1 MKMVAIPDEL
11 AQRVEAAGKNL
22 SEFVV
27 TAIERELAVPASNE
41 GKTLAELE
49 AKGWVFPTFMGT
61 PRTDGTPWSEVEA
74 ACDPS

>member
-1 MKMVAIPDEL
+1 MVAIPDEL
-11 AQRVEAAGKNL
+11 AERVEAAGKNL

-27 TAIERELAVPASNE
+27 TAIEKELAKPVHAE

-49 AKGWVFPTFMGT
+49 AGGWVFPTFIGR
-61 PRTDGTPWSEVEA
+61 PRTDGVPWSEIEA